1 MRTVAKRFEAYWD
14 EMARCREAGAYWS
27 LLHVTVCL
35 PDICAA
41 LQSSNG
47 RTTGSLYRAWCD
59 RFAPDPFL
67 TSAERWEMRNRLL
80 HEGSAR
86 AKRQGRYSGY
96 SFGKPS
102 STGQIDHKRV
112 ERAVLHLD
120 VGELANEI
128 QAAVL
133 SWIAWLKANKQSRE
147 GVNVLKNLPSM
158 ARCQAKLCGSLDSRH
173 TSAFEPIDVRSN
185 SALQPTRTAPPLS

>member
-1 MRTVAKRFEAYWD
+1 MEAVAKRFEVYWD
-14 EMARCREAGAYWS
+14 EMARCRKAGAYWS

-80 HEGSAR
+80 HVGSAR
-86 AKRQGRYSGY
+86 AKREGPQGRYSGY

-128 QAAVL
+128 QEAVL
-133 SWIAWLKANKQSRE
+133 SWIAWLKANKESRE
-147 GVNVLKNLPSM
+147 AVNVLKNLPSM
-158 ARCQAKLCGSLDSRH
+158 VQVSSVV
-173 TSAFEPIDVRSN
+173 VRVAGFPAHVSF
-185 SALQPTRTAPPLS
+185 RTN

>member
-1 MRTVAKRFEAYWD
+1 
-14 EMARCREAGAYWS
+14 
-27 LLHVTVCL
+27 
-35 PDICAA
+35 
-41 LQSSNG
+41 
-47 RTTGSLYRAWCD
+47 
-59 RFAPDPFL
+59 
-67 TSAERWEMRNRLL
+67 MRNRLL

-128 QAAVL
+128 QEAVL
-133 SWIAWLKANKQSRE
+133 SWIAWLKANKESRE
-147 GVNVLKNLPSM
+147 AVNVLKNLPSM
-158 ARCQAKLCGSLDSRH
+158 VQVSSVV
-173 TSAFEPIDVRSN
+173 VRVAGFPAHVSF
-185 SALQPTRTAPPLS
+185 RTN